1 MGVLLLPANHHLLA
15 YLTSNSN
22 SPVGAAALPGACCPR
37 ASLNP
42 SFDHKI
48 MRTIKVTVLK
58 VPLLIPGALPDVP
71 RAPTMEYRV
80 EPGRQGRYVIRSCFG
95 GSNAAFIASGAEAR
109 PSWPYLSVAASAGLP
124 IHELVLAVGCC
135 GTVCLWNAKAARQ

>member
-1 MGVLLLPANHHLLA
+1 MPTLGVWLLPDNHHLLA

-22 SPVGAAALPGACCPR
+22 QPVGAAALPGACCLR
-37 ASLNP
+37 ASLSP
-42 SFDHKI
+42 SFDYK
-48 MRTIKVTVLK
+48 MQTIKVTVLK
-58 VPLLIPGALPDVP
+58 VPLIIPGALPDVP

-109 PSWPYLSVAASAGLP
+109 PSWPCLSVAASS
-124 IHELVLAVGCC
+124 
-135 GTVCLWNAKAARQ
+135 CLQ